1 MSDVEYILEANHR
14 RARERELGERWGKII
29 RQRKRKSEL
38 LKASEAFCF
47 SIGCVLLGGCPL
59 RQLVLSGEGNGD
71 SAVTVFGMIVGAALA
86 HNFGLAGN
94 PDSKNEAGQL
104 VVGGISTA
112 GKVAVIVGLVV
123 LLVIALWNM
132 PKKEATK

>member
-1 MSDVEYILEANHR
+1 MPT
-14 RARERELGERWGKII
+14 I
-29 RQRKRKSEL
+29 RSPN
-38 LKASEAFCF
+38 ASKQASITF
-47 SIGCVLLGGCPL
+47 SCRVLGGCPL
-59 RQLVLSGEGNGD
+59 RQLILAAQGNGD

-123 LLVIALWNM
+123 LLVIAMWNM
-132 PKKEATK
+132 PKKETTK

>member
-1 MSDVEYILEANHR
+1 MVTSFYNLPSVRWLSLIHIL
-14 RARERELGERWGKII
+14 
-29 RQRKRKSEL
+29 
-38 LKASEAFCF
+38 
-47 SIGCVLLGGCPL
+47 
-59 RQLVLSGEGNGD
+59 
-71 SAVTVFGMIVGAALA
+71 IVGAALA

-132 PKKEATK
+132 PKKEAAK